1 MRASRLSTLMIALL
15 GAAFLGACASGGSSV
30 LSSTNLTSED
40 LATADYE
47 TVYDLMRAHNRV
59 RLISIGGDEYL
70 SVYARGGNIRSGQV
84 STEEATMGTGMGD
97 TGGGG
102 SQISGTAPG
111 EPFQESLL
119 IMEDREVQGNVTQIL
134 RSIPLSQV
142 ETLDIL
148 RPSETS
154 ARYGGDGRVGAL
166 VITMKSDDT
175 NPEDLENYDEI
186 QELLEEGGGEEG
198 GGGGG

>member
-1 MRASRLSTLMIALL
+1 MIALI
-15 GAAFLGACASGGSSV
+15 GAAFVGACASGGSSV
-30 LSSTNLTSED
+30 LSSTSLTAED
-40 LATADYE
+40 LATANYE

-84 STEEATMGTGMGD
+84 SRGDAGFGQGVGADTE
-97 TGGGG
+97 
-102 SQISGTAPG
+102 SQSAGISGTAPG
-111 EPFQESLL
+111 ESFQESLL

-134 RSIPLSQV
+134 RSIRLSDV

-166 VITMKSDDT
+166 VITMKG
-175 NPEDLENYDEI
+175 EDVDAEELENYDEI

-198 GGGGG
+198 DGGGG